1 MIKLFISLFDS
12 GKKGVLLHRECNVPV
27 HVYLYPFREVTVIIH
42 VFTG

>member
-27 HVYLYPFREVTVIIH
+27 YLYPFREVTVIIH